1 MPADTGH
8 GDGGPQG
15 RGPGT
20 VGPRNGGHGDR
31 GRGVPRTLAEELRTR
46 PDDALAALLSAR
58 PDLLSPVPNDLTQ
71 LATRAGTRASVVR
84 AVERLDRFAQQTAEA
99 LAIAPDP
106 CPYETLRDL
115 LTGDAST
122 EDARGARGSG
132 GSGDVRGPDD
142 AQGPGGARGP
152 DDAQDPGDARGS
164 ADAHGP
170 QDARGRENTRG
181 REGARGP
188 QDAQGPGGAQG
199 PGDTQD
205 PKYGRGTAEAPG
217 PEDARRPGEAQ
228 GPGGTP
234 STGNAQGPSDASA
247 AGTPSATGIP
257 SDVGPASDTGT
268 TSGAGTT
275 PNTETPSTVGP
286 APDTGTPSPTG
297 TTPSTGPAPG
307 ARTTAAAGPASGI
320 GPTPTPAA
328 ETAAGVGAA
337 SRIATPL
344 SPDERAAIAAE
355 LPRAVA
361 TLREQALVWGGDDR
375 LRLVRTARE
384 LLAPSPTS
392 PSPTGLGPTMQEAAS
407 GMSPGRLQEL
417 LAGDGLAPTHDPVTA
432 VAALAELFQDR
443 ARMAA
448 LLDGAP
454 AGALAVLAKLT
465 WGPPYGEASVASP
478 TPPVG
483 WLLDHG
489 LLLPSGPRNVVL
501 PREVALHLRH
511 GRAHRAPE
519 PLAPPLSPITE
530 HNPQAVDNTAAGQ
543 TFTALATV
551 EELLGQW
558 ESAGPPVLRAGGL
571 SVRDLKR
578 TAVALDVSEPVAA
591 FWIELAY
598 AAGLLASD
606 GETDERYAPTPAYDD
621 WLRLPAEERWARL
634 AAAWLPAT
642 RTAGLVGGRDGRG
655 RTLAALGPDLDR
667 SPAPEVR
674 RRILGLL
681 ATLPPG
687 AAAAPEVLLARLRW
701 ERPAG
706 HRGAAAA
713 AAPGAA
719 SSTGSTGIT
728 GTTGTAGTA
737 GTTGTT
743 PGITSP
749 TGTTGSVPG
758 ATSPTS
764 EDLRSR
770 LARWTIAEAEMLG
783 ITGRAALSSHGRA
796 LLERHPDEPPTSGSD
811 TASAHAARLLAPL
824 LPEPLDH
831 VLLQADLTAV
841 APGPLER
848 PLAETLGVLADVE
861 SKGGATVYRFT
872 PESVRRALDAGRT
885 ADDVH
890 TFLAAHSRTPVPQ
903 PLSYLVDD
911 VARKHGRLRIGA
923 ASAYL
928 RCDDDTLL
936 AEILADR
943 RSAGL
948 RLRRLAPTVLAAQ
961 APPDTLLEG
970 LRAMGYAPAA
980 ESAEGDVLVSRPEAQ
995 RTPPRTPPVPVPEGP
1010 PLPDATLLGAAVRAI
1025 RAGDLAATA
1034 PHKTVAASGAGSGPE
1049 AGPHGSGTG
1058 SGADSGV
1065 GSGAGSRSGARS
1077 GGGSGGGGDRLP
1089 RTTSADTLATMQAA
1103 ALTGSNVWIGYVN
1116 ANGAATQRVIA
1127 PVRVEGG
1134 FVTAYDHTSD
1144 EVRTYPLHRITG
1156 AAELAED
1163 AT

>member
-8 GDGGPQG
+8 GDSGPQDRVPRGGGPRDGSHGDHGG
-15 RGPGT
+15 RGL
-20 VGPRNGGHGDR
+20 
-31 GRGVPRTLAEELRTR
+31 GVPRTLAEELRTR
-46 PDDALAALLSAR
+46 PDDTLAALLRAR

-99 LAIAPDP
+99 LAVAPDP

-115 LTGDAST
+115 LTGD
-122 EDARGARGSG
+122 EGAEEAG
-132 GSGDVRGPDD
+132 GN
-142 AQGPGGARGP
+142 GGT
-152 DDAQDPGDARGS
+152 GDAR
-164 ADAHGP
+164 
-170 QDARGRENTRG
+170 
-181 REGARGP
+181 
-188 QDAQGPGGAQG
+188 
-199 PGDTQD
+199 
-205 PKYGRGTAEAPG
+205 
-217 PEDARRPGEAQ
+217 
-228 GPGGTP
+228 
-234 STGNAQGPSDASA
+234 
-247 AGTPSATGIP
+247 
-257 SDVGPASDTGT
+257 T
-268 TSGAGTT
+268 TSPTGPTSPAGTT
-275 PNTETPSTVGP
+275 P
-286 APDTGTPSPTG
+286 
-297 TTPSTGPAPG
+297 
-307 ARTTAAAGPASGI
+307 
-320 GPTPTPAA
+320 
-328 ETAAGVGAA
+328 GVGA
-337 SRIATPL
+337 PL
-344 SPDERAAIAAE
+344 RAEERAAIVAE

-361 TLREQALVWGGDDR
+361 TLREQALIWGGDDR

-392 PSPTGLGPTMQEAAS
+392 PSPTGLGPTVQEATS

-417 LAGDGLAPTHDPVTA
+417 LAAAGERPTHDPVTA
-432 VAALAELFQDR
+432 AAALAELFRDR

-454 AGALAVLAKLT
+454 AGAAAVLAKLT

-519 PLAPPLSPITE
+519 PFAPPLSPATE
-530 HNPQAVDNTAAGQ
+530 HDPQVVDNTAAGQ

-558 ESAGPPVLRAGGL
+558 ETAGPPVLRAGGL

-598 AAGLLASD
+598 AAGLVASD

-642 RTAGLVGGRDGRG
+642 RTSGLVGGRDSRG
-655 RTLAALGPDLDR
+655 RTLAALGPELDR

-674 RRILGLL
+674 RRVLELL
-681 ATLPPG
+681 ATLPHG
-687 AAAAPEVLLARLRW
+687 AAAAPDVLLARLRW
-701 ERPAG
+701 ERPTG
-706 HRGAAAA
+706 HRGAPAPAPSAPGAAAPSGSAPGATSSAATTWSSA

-719 SSTGSTGIT
+719 STPAVSTAASPSGASSTPASS
-728 GTTGTAGTA
+728 TAA
-737 GTTGTT
+737 
-743 PGITSP
+743 SP
-749 TGTTGSVPG
+749 TG
-758 ATSPTS
+758 

-770 LARWTIAEAEMLG
+770 LARWALTEAEMLG
-783 ITGRAALSSHGRA
+783 VTGRGALSAHGRA
-796 LLERHPDEPPTSGSD
+796 LLERHPDEPTAAESEL
-811 TASAHAARLLAPL
+811 ASAQAARLLAPL
-824 LPEPLDH
+824 LPDLLDH

-848 PLAETLGVLADVE
+848 PLAEALGVLADVE

-903 PLSYLVDD
+903 PLTYLVDD
-911 VARKHGRLRIGA
+911 VARKHGRLRVGA

-928 RCDDDTLL
+928 RCDDDALL

-980 ESAEGDVLVSRPEAQ
+980 ESAEGDVLVSRAEAQ
-995 RTPPRTPPVPVPEGP
+995 RTPPRKPPAPVPEGP
-1010 PLPDATLLGAAVRAI
+1010 PVPDATLLGAAVRAI

-1034 PHKTVAASGAGSGPE
+1034 PRKPAVAAEAGADSGAGAGHVSGPETASGSRSGAGSG
-1049 AGPHGSGTG
+1049 AGAGARASAGAGSGTG
-1058 SGADSGV
+1058 AS
-1065 GSGAGSRSGARS
+1065 
-1077 GGGSGGGGDRLP
+1077 GDRLP

-1134 FVTAYDHTSD
+1134 FVTAYDHTAD

>member
-1 MPADTGH
+1 M
-8 GDGGPQG
+8 
-15 RGPGT
+15 
-20 VGPRNGGHGDR
+20 
-31 GRGVPRTLAEELRTR
+31 
-46 PDDALAALLSAR
+46 
-58 PDLLSPVPNDLTQ
+58 PNDLTQ

-84 AVERLDRFAQQTAEA
+84 AVERLDRFALQTAEA
-99 LAIAPDP
+99 LAVAPDP
-106 CPYETLRDL
+106 CPYATLRDL
-115 LTGDAST
+115 MTGGGHAGDGGPQQDGRPRAAGDAS
-122 EDARGARGSG
+122 A
-132 GSGDVRGPDD
+132 
-142 AQGPGGARGP
+142 
-152 DDAQDPGDARGS
+152 
-164 ADAHGP
+164 
-170 QDARGRENTRG
+170 
-181 REGARGP
+181 
-188 QDAQGPGGAQG
+188 
-199 PGDTQD
+199 
-205 PKYGRGTAEAPG
+205 
-217 PEDARRPGEAQ
+217 
-228 GPGGTP
+228 
-234 STGNAQGPSDASA
+234 TGNASAARDASA
-247 AGTPSATGIP
+247 AGNASAAG
-257 SDVGPASDTGT
+257 DASD
-268 TSGAGTT
+268 S
-275 PNTETPSTVGP
+275 
-286 APDTGTPSPTG
+286 
-297 TTPSTGPAPG
+297 
-307 ARTTAAAGPASGI
+307 ARGPASGVSP
-320 GPTPTPAA
+320 GAGADQGAAHEGTADQSAAHEGAADQGTADERATHEGATEQHTAKQCAA
-328 ETAAGVGAA
+328 EQHTAEQRTTADG
-337 SRIATPL
+337 PL
-344 SPDERAAIAAE
+344 SADERAAIVAE

-361 TLREQALVWGGDDR
+361 TLRDQALVWGGDDR

-392 PSPTGLGPTMQEAAS
+392 PSPTGLGPTVQEATS

-417 LAGDGLAPTHDPVTA
+417 LAGAGLPPTHDPVTA
-432 VAALAELFQDR
+432 VAALAGLFQDR

-454 AGALAVLAKLT
+454 AAAVAVLAKLT
-465 WGPPYGEASVASP
+465 WGPPYGEVSVSSP

-483 WLLDHG
+483 WLLDRG

-501 PREVALHLRH
+501 PREVALHLRD
-511 GRAHRAPE
+511 GRAHRVPE
-519 PLAPPLSPITE
+519 PLAPPLSPVAE
-530 HNPQAVDNTAAGQ
+530 HDPQAVDNTAAGQ

-598 AAGLLASD
+598 AAGLVASD

-621 WLRLPAEERWARL
+621 WLRLPAEERWSRL

-642 RTAGLVGGRDGRG
+642 RTAGLVGGRDSRG
-655 RTLAALGPDLDR
+655 RTLAALGPELDR

-674 RRILGLL
+674 RRVLELL

-687 AAAAPEVLLARLRW
+687 AAPTPEVLLARLRW

-706 HRGAAAA
+706 HRGAPAPGS
-713 AAPGAA
+713 AAPGTAPPSGPA
-719 SSTGSTGIT
+719 GS
-728 GTTGTAGTA
+728 
-737 GTTGTT
+737 
-743 PGITSP
+743 P
-749 TGTTGSVPG
+749 PG
-758 ATSPTS
+758 APARTASPIA

-770 LARWTIAEAEMLG
+770 LARWAVAEAELLG
-783 ITGRAALSSHGRA
+783 ITGRGALSSHGRA
-796 LLERHPDEPPTSGSD
+796 LLERHPDEPPAGSGT
-811 TASAHAARLLAPL
+811 TARSTTTAHPATTARGDATARHAMAHPATTAVTAAAVAHAARLLAPL

-848 PLAETLGVLADVE
+848 PLAETLGILADIE

-885 ADDVH
+885 AEDVH

-903 PLSYLVDD
+903 PLTYLVDD
-911 VARKHGRLRIGA
+911 VARKHGRLRVGA

-928 RCDDDTLL
+928 RCDDDALL

-980 ESAEGDVLVSRPEAQ
+980 ESAEGDVVVTRPEAQ
-995 RTPPRTPPVPVPEGP
+995 RTPPRRPPVPVPEGP
-1010 PLPDATLLGAAVRAI
+1010 PVPDAPLLAAAVRAI

-1034 PHKTVAASGAGSGPE
+1034 PRKPTATSGPGTGAGAGPEAEGGSGAG
-1049 AGPHGSGTG
+1049 AGT
-1058 SGADSGV
+1058 
-1065 GSGAGSRSGARS
+1065 GSGAGSRPGGGARS
-1077 GGGSGGGGDRLP
+1077 GARTGAGTGAGTGTEAGAGSAATGDRLP
-1089 RTTSADTLATMQAA
+1089 RTTLADTLATMQAA

-1116 ANGAATQRVIA
+1116 ADGAATQRVIA

-1134 FVTAYDHTSD
+1134 FVTAYDHTAD

-1163 AT
+1163 TP